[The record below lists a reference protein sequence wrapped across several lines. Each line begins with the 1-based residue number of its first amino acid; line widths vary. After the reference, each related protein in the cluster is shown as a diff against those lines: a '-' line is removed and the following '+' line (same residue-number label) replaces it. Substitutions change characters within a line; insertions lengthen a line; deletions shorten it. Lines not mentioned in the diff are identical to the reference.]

1 MNKEENL
8 NRFRNKYEAMCK
20 EINKRGIYTKL
31 SSINGALSALIENK
45 DYLEEIDKYM
55 IYNLLLVAKSYDK
68 KIKVSEIPSKYKLQA
83 ICLSANLKEIEN
95 LQIKQDD
102 YRKR

>member
-1 MNKEENL
+1 
-8 NRFRNKYEAMCK
+8 
-20 EINKRGIYTKL
+20 
-31 SSINGALSALIENK
+31 
-45 DYLEEIDKYM
+45 M